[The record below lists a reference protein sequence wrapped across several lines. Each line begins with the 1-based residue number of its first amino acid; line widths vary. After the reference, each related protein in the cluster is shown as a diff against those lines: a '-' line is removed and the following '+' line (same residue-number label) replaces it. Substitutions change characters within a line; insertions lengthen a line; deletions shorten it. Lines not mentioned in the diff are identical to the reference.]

1 MVNSNEELWVL
12 VLEKL
17 KTEMSTLSRLPPL
30 NALRAF
36 EAAAR
41 LESFSKAAEELA
53 VTPGAISQ
61 QIRSLEAH
69 VGTAL
74 FIRQGRTLALTEA
87 GRAAANTTSDA
98 FEMLERA
105 VSLMRQP
112 LQRRSLTVSVAPSF
126 AGKWLAPRL
135 HHFQAEQPGVEVWI
149 SAASER
155 VDLAAGA
162 ADLAIRYGPGG
173 DMTIHEEHL
182 LSEEVLPV
190 CSPDLLRDSEPILQP
205 RDLSAHTL
213 LHDASPESD
222 VDGADWEVWLA
233 ARRVRDVDTSGGVRF
248 NQSALVIDSAVAGRG
263 VALAKR
269 ALAQNDL
276 ASGRLVALFPDGV
289 SPVRSKYYIATARN
303 RPLSEDARHFIAWL
317 KQEARHHEAGLDE
330 L

>member
-1 MVNSNEELWVL
+1 MLNTNEELWVL
-12 VLEKL
+12 SLEKL
-17 KTEMSTLSRLPPL
+17 SMVQTSRLPPL
-30 NALRAF
+30 NSLRAF

-41 LESFSKAAEELA
+41 LESFSRAADELA

-61 QIRSLEAH
+61 QIRQLEDHIGAP
-69 VGTAL
+69 L
-74 FIRQGRTLALTEA
+74 FIRQGRSLALTDA

-98 FEMLERA
+98 FELLERA
-105 VSLMRQP
+105 VAIMRQP
-112 LQRRSLTVSVAPSF
+112 AQRRSLTVSVAPSF

-135 HHFQAEQPGVEVWI
+135 HRFQDVEPEIEVWI

-173 DMTIHEEHL
+173 DMTIQEERL

-190 CSPDLLRDSEPILQP
+190 CSPDLLRDSDPIRQP
-205 RDLSAHTL
+205 RDLAAHTL

-222 VDGADWEVWLA
+222 VDGADWAAWLS
-233 ARRVRDVDTSGGVRF
+233 ARRVRGLETSGGVRF
-248 NQSALVIDSAVAGRG
+248 NQSALVIDAAVAGRG
-263 VALAKR
+263 IALAKR

-289 SPVRSKYYIATARN
+289 SPVRSAYHIATARN
-303 RPLSEDARHFIAWL
+303 RPLSEDARTFIAWL
-317 KQEARHHEAGLDE
+317 RTEAGHHEAGLDE

>member
-1 MVNSNEELWVL
+1 
-12 VLEKL
+12 
-17 KTEMSTLSRLPPL
+17 MSGSSRLPPL
-30 NALRAF
+30 NSLRAF

-41 LESFSKAAEELA
+41 LESFSRAADELS

-61 QIRSLEAH
+61 QIRQLEDH
-69 VGTAL
+69 VGAPL
-74 FIRQGRTLALTEA
+74 FIRQGRTLSLTDA

-98 FEMLERA
+98 FELLERA
-105 VSLMRQP
+105 VAIMRQP
-112 LQRRSLTVSVAPSF
+112 AQKRRLTVSVAPSF

-135 HHFQAEQPGVEVWI
+135 HRFQERAPEIEVWI

-173 DMTIHEEHL
+173 DLTIEEDRL

-190 CSPDLLRDSEPILQP
+190 CSPDLLRDSEPIRQP
-205 RDLSAHTL
+205 RDLAAHTL

-222 VDGADWEVWLA
+222 VDGADWGAWLA
-233 ARRVRDVDTSGGVRF
+233 ARRIRGLETSGGVRF
-248 NQSALVIDSAVAGRG
+248 NQSALVIDAAVAGRG
-263 VALAKR
+263 IALAKR

-289 SPVRSKYYIATARN
+289 SPVRSAYHIATARN
-303 RPLSEDARHFIAWL
+303 RPLSSDAQAFIAWL
-317 KQEARHHEAGLDE
+317 KDEARHHEAGLDE